1 MLQIWYGEAMQ
12 CAAHLDATM
21 APTHSPKEPS
31 RPPLTTRHRPGPAF
45 QASMSTPA
53 DFRSIVDLQQAGQ
66 LEAAE
71 TALRAWIAQRPGHGE
86 AHARLG
92 MVLQAAGRPQEAL
105 PCLEAAVR
113 LEPGNPQPLC
123 LLGALCHTLGRLEQA
138 AASYRKAVAIAPR
151 LARAYNNLALVLKEQ
166 GDPDGAVAVLRSV
179 LSFMPDYATALN
191 NLGSVLADAGRDSEA
206 LVAFR
211 AAAARAPQSVEAW
224 RNLGSTLARLG
235 QPAEAIPAL
244 ETALRLQ
251 PGQPVALRMALAR
264 MLAAANRSAQARALY
279 AAVLAEEPGNLQ
291 AAIGARLTLPLVY
304 RSRADIERAREG
316 FHLGLAELEAECDRQ
331 PDGRPEHLLAQLAWV
346 NFPLAYQGQDDRELQ
361 SRYGQLV
368 TRLLRRALPAL
379 MAERAGPPG
388 DGRRLRVGFASS
400 LFHRGTVC
408 SYFASWVTGL
418 DKDQFETFVYHAG
431 SRQDAATRELA
442 LACGH
447 YLHLPL
453 SAAGAAL
460 RLARRIAADALD
472 ILVYP
477 ELGMTAELFPL
488 AALRLAPVQ
497 CAAWGHP
504 VTTGLP
510 NIDYFLSSEPMEAP
524 GAQAQYTERLVGL
537 PGLGTSYRRPALP
550 APGSRADFG
559 LPQGRRLYL
568 FPHAPFKIHPANDAL
583 LAEIAL
589 RDADAV
595 FVLVQGRQAA
605 LTHAF
610 LARFDAALAAN
621 GVPPGQRTC
630 VLPYLPHDDYLRL
643 NQLCDVMLDSLYWS
657 GGNTTLDAIACG
669 LPVVT
674 LPGATMRS
682 RQSAAMLRL
691 AGVDE
696 LVADD
701 GAAYVERALG
711 IAGDP
716 DQRARLRER
725 LQLGAA
731 ALFGQAH
738 TLAFLQDTLREL
750 VRPAPPG

>member
-1 MLQIWYGEAMQ
+1 
-12 CAAHLDATM
+12 
-21 APTHSPKEPS
+21 
-31 RPPLTTRHRPGPAF
+31 
-45 QASMSTPA
+45 MSAPA
-53 DFRSIVDLQQAGQ
+53 DFRNIVDLQQTGQ
-66 LEAAE
+66 LDAAE
-71 TALRAWIAQRPGHGE
+71 TALRAWIAQRPGHAE

-92 MVLQAAGRPQEAL
+92 MVLQAAGRPHEAL
-105 PCLEAAVR
+105 PFMEAAAR

-138 AASYRKAVAIAPR
+138 AASYRKAVAVAPR
-151 LARAYNNLALVLKEQ
+151 LGRAYNNLGLVLKEQ
-166 GDPDGAVAVLRSV
+166 GDLDGAVAVLRSV
-179 LSFMPDYATALN
+179 LAFMPDYATALN

-206 LVAFR
+206 LAAFR
-211 AAAARAPQSVEAW
+211 AAAARAPQSFEAW
-224 RNLGSTLARLG
+224 RNLGSTLARLDR
-235 QPAEAIPAL
+235 PAEAIPAL

-251 PGQPVALRMALAR
+251 PGQPAALRMELAR
-264 MLAAANRSAQARALY
+264 MLAAANRTAQARAVY
-279 AAVLAEEPGNLQ
+279 AAVLADEPGNLQ

-316 FHLGLAELEAECDRQ
+316 FRHGLTELEAEFEAEFEAECDRL
-331 PDGRPEHLLAQLAWV
+331 PDGRPEHLLSQLAWV

-368 TRLLRRALPAL
+368 TRLLHRALPAL
-379 MAERAGPPG
+379 MAERPLAPREG
-388 DGRRLRVGFASS
+388 RLRIGFASS

-431 SRQDAATRELA
+431 ERQDAATRELA
-442 LACGH
+442 LACDH

-453 SAAGAAL
+453 SGEGAAPA
-460 RLARRIAADALD
+460 LARRIAADALD

-510 NIDYFLSSEPMEAP
+510 NIDYFLSSAPMEAP
-524 GAQAQYTERLVGL
+524 GAQAQYTERLLCL

-550 APGSRADFG
+550 APGSREDFG
-559 LPQGRRLYL
+559 LPHGRRLYL
-568 FPHAPFKIHPANDAL
+568 FPHAPFKIHPDNDAL

-595 FVLVQGRQAA
+595 FVLVQGRHAA
-605 LTHAF
+605 LTHEF
-610 LARFDAALAAN
+610 LARFEAALAAN
-621 GVPPGQRTC
+621 GVRPGQRTC

-696 LVADD
+696 LVAAD
-701 GAAYVERALG
+701 GAAYVGRALR
-711 IAGDP
+711 IAGDR
-716 DQRARLRER
+716 DERARLRQR
-725 LQLGAA
+725 LQLGAQ

-738 TLAFLQDTLREL
+738 TLAFLQDALRGL
-750 VRPAPPG
+750 VRPAAPGG